1 MTSTATAIVEALK
14 GSPEP
19 IEEGVFD
26 PYILKAVFMA
36 GGGGSG
42 KTFFANMM
50 FGGLGLKFSNSD
62 TILEKMAAALEL
74 DLRDPKV
81 MGGPVIQHPQ
91 FGLRQ
96 RAKKLYQNQEQM
108 WIKGRLGLIIDSTA
122 ANVNRVL
129 LAKKKLEEDF
139 GYDTYMV
146 FVNTPLETSLRQNA
160 SRARRVPDDIVTADW
175 NHVQQA
181 KALYERTFGS
191 DYREIQNERQF
202 TDQEIVRQVIP
213 MVTRMALKLVDQPI
227 RNPKGKA
234 WVKEHTAGLKPG
246 TQLGVGTGKVESVG
260 RLVTNI
266 IETLRG

>member
-1 MTSTATAIVEALK
+1 MTSPATAIVEALDRRTQPL
-14 GSPEP
+14 G
-19 IEEGVFD
+19 EGVFD

-50 FGGLGLKFSNSD
+50 FGSLGLKFSNSD
-62 TILEKMAAALEL
+62 VILEKIAVALQL

-81 MGGPVIQHPQ
+81 MGGPVIQHPR

-96 RAKKLYQNQEQM
+96 RAKKLYQNQEEM

-122 ANVNRVL
+122 ANVNRIL
-129 LAKKKLEEDF
+129 LTKKKLEEI

-175 NHVQQA
+175 NHVQDA
-181 KALYERTFGS
+181 KALYERTFGA
-191 DYREIQNERQF
+191 DYREIQNERQY
-202 TDQEIVRQVIP
+202 TDQEITRQVIP
-213 MVTRMALKLVDQPI
+213 LVTRMAMKLVDQPI
-227 RNPKGKA
+227 KNPKGKA
-234 WVKEHTAGLKPG
+234 WVKEKTAGMKPG
-246 TQLGVGTGKVESVG
+246 TPLGAGTGKVETVQSIVD
-260 RLVTNI
+260 NI
-266 IETLRG
+266 VETLRG